1 MVMSFMMMV
10 MVMMA
15 ALAVMVVMMIFMLVV
30 MVMMVP
36 VGMVMTML
44 MIVIV
49 GDMSRYIAVLVHMG
63 VHVGVVVFAAAA
75 GCAHLSVSFARI
87 PNWRGAQK
95 LCLCLHSRRL
105 ADTPTSTTR
114 TVAIEHWY

>member
-1 MVMSFMMMV
+1 M
-10 MVMMA
+10 
-15 ALAVMVVMMIFMLVV
+15 
-30 MVMMVP
+30 
-36 VGMVMTML
+36 
-44 MIVIV
+44 
-49 GDMSRYIAVLVHMG
+49 
-63 VHVGVVVFAAAA
+63 FAAAA

-105 ADTPTSTTR
+105 ANTPTSTTR